1 MDQNADGTSDE
12 NPLTTPFTG
21 LTPGDVYAAPMPAPT
36 APITFNSAAS
46 ILSPP
51 FDQNTLPLIIPG
63 PYVVSTSV
71 PNGGSDNVVNGT
83 NNTDNTDS
91 SLSVTFDRPM
101 ETSTFTPANVLQIM
115 GPLGSISGPQS
126 YPSDDTLQTI
136 PAATSPTSPGV
147 LQSTATIPS
156 FDGTFKVA
164 DISVQLNAVFS
175 SDSSLTGIL
184 IAPNG
189 SQVTLFSGLSGGQ
202 NFVNTTIED
211 AAEASI
217 TTGAAPFTGTF
228 KPSGST
234 PLSSLNGLTVDMKN
248 PLDPSLWVPGVWT
261 LKLVNSQS
269 GATGILEN
277 WSLNITPAITVTP
290 VNPVAGL
297 ATTFTIGFPQQD
309 LSGTYTLQV
318 GPNPVTNTWPT
329 DQFGDAVDSSL
340 NAGLDVLRGGSST
353 SPVTTV
359 QYTAGDLPKTI
370 PAPLGSTTPGQVT
383 STITVPTSFIV
394 QGDKTSSGISGL
406 RVELNLSYPTDSDLT
421 LTLEHFDSSGDL
433 LGTVP
438 LATSVGSGTNQTA
451 NFTNTIFDDN
461 ATTPIQDGG
470 APFNATFNPQM
481 PLSALAGMNAQGTWV
496 LVVQNNSTTGG
507 SGTINSWS
515 ISFQKPLPTSGLG
528 EPGADDINA
537 SFRIFNLA
545 QADAMS
551 AEAWTPVGPAAIN
564 SSATASGGN
573 ESATGARSGRVTG
586 LAIDPSDPSGNT
598 VYAAGASGGVW
609 KTTDFLTTD
618 PAGPTWIALTDFG
631 PSNAINIGSITLFAR
646 NDDPNQTIV
655 IAATGEGNTGTPGV
669 GFLIS
674 MNGGATWTLDDS
686 SVNVDSN
693 GNPLPIE
700 TTNTALRAI
709 EPSLATPPTRSLLI
723 PPRQPRAG

>member
-1 MDQNADGTSDE
+1 M
-12 NPLTTPFTG
+12 
-21 LTPGDVYAAPMPAPT
+21 
-36 APITFNSAAS
+36 
-46 ILSPP
+46 
-51 FDQNTLPLIIPG
+51 
-63 PYVVSTSV
+63 VSTSV

-91 SLSVTFDRPM
+91 SLSVTFDRPI

-115 GPLGSISGPQS
+115 GPVGSISGPQS

-147 LQSTATIPS
+147 LQSTVTIPS

-211 AAEASI
+211 AAETSI

-261 LKLVNSQS
+261 LKLINSQS

-318 GPNPVTNTWPT
+318 GPNPVNRYVPT
-329 DQFGDAVDSSL
+329 GPVRRCGRFQPQRGPGCAARREFDQPGDHRPVHRGRPAENDPCASRVDDS
-340 NAGLDVLRGGSST
+340 GT
-353 SPVTTV
+353 
-359 QYTAGDLPKTI
+359 GDLHDHR
-370 PAPLGSTTPGQVT
+370 AHL
-383 STITVPTSFIV
+383 FIV
-394 QGDKTSSGISGL
+394 QGDTTSSGISGL

-461 ATTPIQDGG
+461 ATTPIQNGG
-470 APFNATFNPQM
+470 APFIATFNPQM
-481 PLSALAGMNAQGTWV
+481 PLSALGGDERPGNLGAGGPEQLDHGGLWHHQQ
-496 LVVQNNSTTGG
+496 LVDQ
-507 SGTINSWS
+507 
-515 ISFQKPLPTSGLG
+515 LPETVANLGLG
-528 EPGADDINA
+528 
-537 SFRIFNLA
+537 R
-545 QADAMS
+545 
-551 AEAWTPVGPAAIN
+551 AW
-564 SSATASGGN
+564 GG
-573 ESATGARSGRVTG
+573 
-586 LAIDPSDPSGNT
+586 
-598 VYAAGASGGVW
+598 
-609 KTTDFLTTD
+609 
-618 PAGPTWIALTDFG
+618 
-631 PSNAINIGSITLFAR
+631 
-646 NDDPNQTIV
+646 
-655 IAATGEGNTGTPGV
+655 
-669 GFLIS
+669 
-674 MNGGATWTLDDS
+674 
-686 SVNVDSN
+686 
-693 GNPLPIE
+693 
-700 TTNTALRAI
+700 
-709 EPSLATPPTRSLLI
+709 
-723 PPRQPRAG
+723 